1 MEGTEMDILSWIWN
15 GYSSLTYNLS
25 PAVFSFLLRANLLLL
40 FAAIAAYIGR
50 AQLGLS
56 SPQFLAVLMVIGI
69 LIAISIPLDRLME
82 PSALRPWLTVILL
95 LGFLFLPVIVAI
107 NAHPWQGSQKKIL
120 RITQI
125 TLAILFVLNLIFFGG
140 QQ

>member
-1 MEGTEMDILSWIWN
+1 MDILSWI
-15 GYSSLTYNLS
+15 GSVYSDFTYNLS
-25 PAVFSFLLRANLLLL
+25 PSVFSFLLRANLLLL
-40 FAAIAAYIGR
+40 FAAIAAYIGHS
-50 AQLGLS
+50 QLGLR
-56 SPQFLAVLMVIGI
+56 SPQFQAVLIVLGA
-69 LIAISIPLDRLME
+69 LIAISIPLDRFME
-82 PSALRPWLTVILL
+82 PSSLRPWVTVILL

-125 TLAILFVLNLIFFGG
+125 TLAILYLLNVIFFGG